1 MLKTLL
7 LLFVI
12 FLLQSCSE
20 VNEFKG
26 IKFRQYAD
34 FVIDYSSQYSAT
46 SWSANRAL
54 GKENVFPEYGDYA
67 NAWAASTPNNEREYL
82 VLGFDT
88 LQTIHTIDIYE
99 TFNPGAVD
107 SIFIR
112 KAETEEWIR
121 VYSKPAVIGLP
132 EESRIFSVYMLE
144 TTFLVDAIRIALNSA
159 AVDGYNE
166 IDAVAISGQRSN

>member
-1 MLKTLL
+1 MQKTLL
-7 LLFVI
+7 LLVI

-20 VNEFKG
+20 VDEFKG

-54 GKENVFPEYGDYA
+54 GKENVFPEYGDNS
-67 NAWAASTPNNEREYL
+67 NAWASSTANNQREYL

-88 LQTIHTIDIYE
+88 VQTVHTIEIYE
-99 TFNPGAVD
+99 TYNPGAVD
-107 SIFIR
+107 SIFLR
-112 KAETEEWIR
+112 KAETDEWIR
-121 VYSKPAVIGLP
+121 VYSKPAVTGLTL
-132 EESRIFSVYMLE
+132 ESRIFSVYMME
-144 TTFLVDAIRIALNSA
+144 TTFLIDAIRISLNCPE
-159 AVDGYNE
+159 VDGYNE